1 MHVPASWT
9 PIEDIVFRLRSMD
22 YCRLEAGECR
32 SSPGRDTMRLL
43 LVAAGSGIIESGER
57 RQLAGRGSWFL
68 WMAGAPLG
76 IAAHEG
82 EGLACYDIAFH
93 LLRDSSRD
101 VEQVEVSDSV
111 AVEGEVPFYC
121 GEAVESEWMPM
132 VDKARRL
139 YLVRDASD
147 GLDGFRGQMVFQEL
161 MYEFLQ
167 HVSLQRNDKA
177 EEAIWSV
184 VRYMERHFQ
193 NTLTRDRLAKM
204 SGLNKEYFSKLFKK
218 VTGKTPKAYLT
229 DIRIN
234 NAKREL
240 LRGHIA
246 ISDIAAHV
254 GFEEGYYFSRKFKQ
268 TVGMA
273 PTEYA
278 ARQKN
283 KVACLFF
290 PYIDH
295 LLALG
300 ITPYAAMIPRSH
312 PLARLV
318 ASSITLGEDETEF
331 SSRAAETLAVA
342 EPEMILCSNYINPQ
356 QEDMLSRI
364 APTVPVVW
372 NQDWRP
378 ALSEIAALLGRQ
390 REAKSALAAYEQ
402 RCSEA
407 GASLRRKLGEQTV
420 ALVRFHHKEI
430 RLYGG
435 PARGYTGP
443 VLYGELGLNAPD
455 FIKDGLWDVGTA
467 GISLDELAQ
476 LDADHLLLVT
486 DPDAESH
493 ANNVLN
499 APQWNKLR
507 AVQSGNVHQA
517 GYFVWMSCGITMN
530 NLKVDELVAFLG

>member
-1 MHVPASWT
+1 MHVPASWM
-9 PIEDIVFRLRSMD
+9 PIENIVFRLRNVE
-22 YCRLEAGECR
+22 YWRLEAGERR
-32 SSPGRDTMRLL
+32 SGHDRDKLSLL
-43 LVAAGSGIIESGER
+43 LVVAGSGIVESGNR
-57 RQLAGRGSWFL
+57 RQIASRGSWFL
-68 WMAGAPLG
+68 GTEGASLE
-76 IAAHEG
+76 IVAQEG
-82 EGLACYDIAFH
+82 EGLACYDITFN
-93 LLRDSSRD
+93 LLKDSFQSA
-101 VEQVEVSDSV
+101 EPLTSEKPKK
-111 AVEGEVPFYC
+111 AKEEEMFYC
-121 GEAVESEWMPM
+121 GEAAESQWLPM
-132 VDKARRL
+132 LDKARRL
-139 YLVRDASD
+139 YLGRDAAD
-147 GLDGFRGQMVFQEL
+147 GLSGFRGQLVFQEL

-167 HVSLQRNDKA
+167 LASIHKYDNA

-184 VRYMERHFQ
+184 VRYMEGHFQ
-193 NTLTRDRLAKM
+193 HALTREQLAKI

-268 TVGMA
+268 AVGMA

-278 ARQKN
+278 AKQKN

-300 ITPYAAMIPRSH
+300 ITPYAAMIPRLH
-312 PLARLV
+312 PLARLI
-318 ASSITLGEDETEF
+318 ASSIALGEDETEL
-331 SSRAAETLAVA
+331 SSRVAETLAIA

-356 QEDMLSRI
+356 QEHRLSRI

-372 NQDWRP
+372 NQNWRL
-378 ALSEIAALLGRQ
+378 ALREIAALLGRL
-390 REAKSALAAYEQ
+390 READSALAAYEQ

-407 GASLRRKLGEQTV
+407 GARLRNKLGEQTV
-420 ALVRFHHKEI
+420 ALVRIHHKEI

-443 VLYGELGLNAPD
+443 VIYGELGLNAPA
-455 FIKDGLWDVGTA
+455 FIKDALWDVSTA
-467 GISLDELAQ
+467 GISLDELRQ

-486 DPDAESH
+486 DPDAEFH
-493 ANNVLN
+493 ANMVLGT
-499 APQWNKLR
+499 PEWNKLR
-507 AVQSGNVHQA
+507 AVQNGNVYQA
-517 GYFVWMSCGITMN
+517 GYFVWMSCGAVMN
-530 NLKVDELVAFLG
+530 RMKIDEILAFLG